1 MASETL
7 GYICAAI
14 AVLFFGTNFIPVKK
28 FDAGDGMFFQL
39 WMCLGILIIS
49 FPVQIYRGWPEF
61 QPFAMW
67 GGFLWCTGNIMS
79 VITIQS
85 VGMSIGLL
93 VWGATNMIMGWASG
107 KFGLFGLISDPIDD
121 AQLNYVGVGVA
132 LLALALYIL
141 IEPTKEEEEE
151 SDDSQIHDPVGTI
164 SLGKPLLESVG
175 DEDDYLE
182 SSTAKKSNPSSSS
195 SSSSSGKTFINKLS
209 PPQKRIAGILMALVM
224 GTLFGCGFDPA
235 QYLMDNIKRD
245 NDDKYPDDDVMA
257 RSLDPDPLDY
267 VFSHLVGIFASSVFY
282 YVLYL
287 MYCGGYRNS
296 YKLPALR
303 LPAVI
308 SGMMWAVAQVCWFV
322 ANGALG
328 FTTSFPIITS
338 GPGLVAAICGI
349 TLFGEIKGTR
359 NFVVLTLAFTCTV
372 TADALIVMSR

>member
-7 GYICAAI
+7 GYICAAV

-39 WMCLGILIIS
+39 WMCVGILIIS

-79 VITIQS
+79 VVTIQS

-107 KFGLFGLISDPIDD
+107 KFGLFGLIADPIKD
-121 AQLNYVGVGVA
+121 AQLNYIGVGIA
-132 LLALALYIL
+132 LLALGLYIL
-141 IEPTKEEEEE
+141 IEPTKEEEEQA
-151 SDDSQIHDPVGTI
+151 DSGIPDPVGTI
-164 SLGKPLLESVG
+164 SLGELLLESVG
-175 DEDDYLE
+175 DEDDIEGASLGATKA
-182 SSTAKKSNPSSSS
+182 SSG
-195 SSSSSGKTFINKLS
+195 GKTFIDKLG
-209 PPQKRIAGILMALVM
+209 PGQRRVAGIVMALVM
-224 GTLFGCGFDPA
+224 GALFGCNFDPA
-235 QYLMDNIKRD
+235 QYLMDEIKRD
-245 NDDKYPDDDVMA
+245 NDEKYPDDDDMA
-257 RSLDPDPLDY
+257 RSLDPNPLDY
-267 VFSHLVGIFASSVFY
+267 VFSHLVGIFAGSVVY
-282 YVLYL
+282 YLLYL
-287 MYCGGYRNS
+287 IYCGGYSNS

-303 LPAVI
+303 FPAVI

-328 FTTSFPIITS
+328 FATSFPIITS

-349 TLFGEIKGTR
+349 VLFNEIKGAR
-359 NFVVLTLAFTCTV
+359 NFFVLGLAFTATISANVC
-372 TADALIVMSR
+372 IVMSR